1 MVKAVEEI
9 KVRTFDGKEILTI
22 INTDSRL
29 CAEITGSI
37 AYVISPLLISSDLLD
52 MEPIATPD
60 KIQFTDALFKTR
72 SGKIVR
78 RILTKIGSSDI
89 SNLGDTSTFA
99 DP

>member
-52 MEPIATPD
+52 MEPIATLD
-60 KIQFTDALFKTR
+60 KI
-72 SGKIVR
+72 
-78 RILTKIGSSDI
+78 
-89 SNLGDTSTFA
+89 
-99 DP
+99 